1 MKFKNK
7 TILITG
13 ASSGIGA
20 LLAKECARLGAN
32 LIIGA
37 RSEIKLND
45 VKNDIMENGGK
56 CVAIKTDITR
66 PADCKQLVTMG
77 VKIFGRIDILVLNA
91 GISMWAPFT
100 DIDDVQFFK
109 DLMDTNYHG
118 ALNTIHPAL
127 PFLKESH
134 GLIVSISTGQA
145 IMGFPNHTGYAAS
158 KHALKGLTD
167 SLECE
172 MGDSVQF
179 MDIILG
185 WIRGTNLR
193 NNAFGPD
200 GTQIRDNKKSH
211 SKESISV
218 EECVEGII
226 NGIRKKK
233 RTVYLPWKLSLIP
246 FVKLFFPWYL
256 NRKMRQLTYAQE

>member
-1 MKFKNK
+1 MNIKNK

-13 ASSGIGA
+13 ASSGIGE
-20 LLAKECARLGAN
+20 LLAKKCADLGAK
-32 LIIGA
+32 IIMGA
-37 RSEIKLND
+37 RSEAKLEN
-45 VKNDIMENGGK
+45 VKNDIINKGGQ
-56 CVAIKTDITR
+56 CVAVKTDITR
-66 PADCKQLVTMG
+66 PADCKQLVAKG
-77 VKIFGRIDILVLNA
+77 IKSFGSLDILILNA
-91 GISMWAPFT
+91 GISMWAPFNE
-100 DIDDVQFFK
+100 IQDVQFFK

-127 PFLKESH
+127 PFLKDSH
-134 GLIVSISTGQA
+134 GLIISVSTGQA

-193 NNAFGPD
+193 SNAFGPD
-200 GTQIRDNKKSH
+200 GTQIRENKKDH

-226 NGIRKKK
+226 NGIQKKK

-256 NRKMRQLTYAQE
+256 NRKMRQETHDQE